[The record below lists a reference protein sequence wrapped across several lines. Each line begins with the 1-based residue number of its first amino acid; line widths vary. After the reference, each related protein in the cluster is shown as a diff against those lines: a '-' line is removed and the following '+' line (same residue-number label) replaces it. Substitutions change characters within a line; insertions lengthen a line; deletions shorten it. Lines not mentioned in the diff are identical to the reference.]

1 MKTLISKSGILLAV
15 VLFVTACVGSDPNVE
30 QAKLELK
37 NGEFDKAV
45 ASLDKAIETNNG
57 NAQAHTL
64 KGDVLMEQAQRKA
77 NPADRLSLYEG
88 MVSSYKT
95 AQTIYDTTNQ
105 KPQAEI
111 LNLKIQ
117 NAWAN
122 EHNGGVR
129 LVAIEGTPT
138 PEALKK
144 AEAHLTNATVIQPDS
159 IVSFEILAEVYYM
172 DNNLPKA
179 IEYMQISIDKQE
191 KPEVNRFL
199 RLAAFHEAAG
209 NQAEI
214 IATLKAAQ
222 GLYPENLD
230 IVQSLANAY
239 LSAGDTENA
248 LATVKTL
255 IEAEPD
261 NAQYRLVYG
270 TQIYSTTELLS
281 TELESNFELLS
292 VLKKDLKSTKDKKQA
307 AKIKAELDS
316 LTKADDAL
324 KTRINELTDEAMF
337 HLKKVIELRPD
348 DAPANFTL
356 GVILQ
361 NKAAGIFKERD
372 MTDDNKKAGELDEL
386 AKETLKEALPYY
398 EKATE
403 LKPDEK
409 DYWMTLFRVYTTLG
423 MTDKA
428 QVAMEKA
435 GI

>member
-15 VLFVTACVGSDPNVE
+15 VLIVTACVGSDPNVE

-37 NGEFDKAV
+37 NGEFDKAI

-77 NPADRLSLYEG
+77 NPADRYALYEA
-88 MVSSYKT
+88 MIASYKT
-95 AQTIYDTTNQ
+95 AQTIYDTTNR

-122 EHNGGVR
+122 EHNSGVR
-129 LVAIEGTPT
+129 LVAVEGTPT
-138 PEALKK
+138 PEALQK
-144 AEAHLTNATVIQPDS
+144 AEAHLTNATIIQPDS
-159 IVSFEILAEVYYM
+159 VISFEILAEVYYM

-209 NQAEI
+209 NKDEVI
-214 IATLKAAQ
+214 TTLKKAQ
-222 GLYPENLD
+222 DLYPENID
-230 IVQSLANAY
+230 VVQSLANAY

-248 LATVKTL
+248 LSIVKSL

-270 TQIYSTTELLS
+270 TQIYSTTEVLS
-281 TELESNFELLS
+281 TELESNYELIS
-292 VLKKDLKSTKDKKQA
+292 VLKKDLKSTKDKKQVA
-307 AKIKAELDS
+307 RIKNELDS
-316 LTKADDAL
+316 LTKANDAI
-324 KTRINELTDEAMF
+324 KARINELTDEALF

-348 DAPANFTL
+348 DAPANYTL

-361 NKAAGIFKERD
+361 NKAAALFKERD
-372 MTDDNKKAGELDEL
+372 MTDDNKKASELDEL
-386 AKETLKEALPYY
+386 AKNILKEALPYY

-403 LKPDEK
+403 IKPDEK

-428 QVAMEKA
+428 QIAMEKA